1 MDSFVSNL
9 DFRNSNKNFKIREEL
24 LSSCSNLQVSVNP
37 LKVEIDHLKKRDFD
51 RRDDSLRATSMEVV
65 STLRELLTMHPLYNE
80 QLKSFANVGGDFA
93 EPDRLSDMGASL
105 TSADEDGF
113 QSILEQLSIPD
124 RWGSVKNLPLY
135 EDDL

>member
-1 MDSFVSNL
+1 M
-9 DFRNSNKNFKIREEL
+9 
-24 LSSCSNLQVSVNP
+24 NP

-93 EPDRLSDMGASL
+93 ETG
-105 TSADEDGF
+105 
-113 QSILEQLSIPD
+113 SII
-124 RWGSVKNLPLY
+124 
-135 EDDL
+135 